1 MTSEEFF
8 QVYTYGSNWNYQL
21 NLVFLAI
28 GILYVWL
35 TGPFRKRFPEAEP
48 VPGWRKLCFLSG
60 LILYFFALGSPLNL
74 MAHELFS
81 MHMMQMSLLYFAVP
95 PLLLLGMPAYL
106 LRPVVTLKGVRGVIR
121 FFTKPLISLFFFN
134 GTFSFYHVPA
144 VFDAIMKEHAW
155 HNLSHGILLFAALC
169 MWWPVVSPLP
179 EWDHMKPIP
188 KLGFIFANG
197 ILLTPACAMIT
208 FTNIVLY
215 QSYMEMSQVFPVM
228 SPLHDQQLGGV
239 IMKIMQEIVY
249 ITALGLVFLK
259 WIRQEKVK
267 DEAEL
272 QEWQL
277 QNQLKL
283 GKS

>member
-1 MTSEEFF
+1 MSSQEFF
-8 QVYTYGSNWNYQL
+8 QVYGYWSNWDYKL
-21 NLVFLAI
+21 NIVFLAI

-35 TGPFRKRFPEAEP
+35 TGPFRKRFKDAEL
-48 VPGWRKLCFLSG
+48 VPGWKKFCFLSG
-60 LILYFFALGSPLNL
+60 LIIYFFALGSPLNL

-106 LRPVVTLKGVRGVIR
+106 LRPVVNLKVVRGIIR
-121 FFTKPLISLFFFN
+121 FFTKPLFSVFFFN
-134 GTFSFYHVPA
+134 GLISFYHVPV
-144 VFDAIMKEHAW
+144 VFDKIMKEHLL

-169 MWWPVVSPLP
+169 MWWPIIGPIP
-179 EWDHMKPIP
+179 EWDRIKPIP
-188 KLGFIFANG
+188 KLGLIFANG

-208 FTNIVLY
+208 FTDVVLF

-228 SPLHDQQLGGV
+228 SPIHDQQLGGV

-249 ITALGLVFLK
+249 ITAIGLVFLK
-259 WIRQEKVK
+259 WLRQERAK

-272 QEWQL
+272 REWQQ
-277 QNQLKL
+277 QNQMKL
-283 GKS
+283 RES